1 MDRNT
6 TEVAIAQFTALGVS
20 LSDVEESLQITSLVL
35 AVTFGIYKWVAEII
49 KIKNKRKGGRKQ
61 VLPLPFPLFPSFPLL
76 TKKRVMQEVL
86 SYLLSNGAELLL
98 SVLAT
103 AKVIVRLTPSVK
115 DDKVFGL
122 IDDLVNFFIKNNEK
136 KTEE

>member
-1 MDRNT
+1 
-6 TEVAIAQFTALGVS
+6 
-20 LSDVEESLQITSLVL
+20 
-35 AVTFGIYKWVAEII
+35 
-49 KIKNKRKGGRKQ
+49 
-61 VLPLPFPLFPSFPLL
+61 
-76 TKKRVMQEVL
+76 MQEVL

>member
-1 MDRNT
+1 
-6 TEVAIAQFTALGVS
+6 
-20 LSDVEESLQITSLVL
+20 
-35 AVTFGIYKWVAEII
+35 
-49 KIKNKRKGGRKQ
+49 
-61 VLPLPFPLFPSFPLL
+61 
-76 TKKRVMQEVL
+76 MQEVL

-122 IDDLVNFFIKNNEK
+122 IDDLVAFFIKNNDK
-136 KTEE
+136 KDKE

>member
-1 MDRNT
+1 
-6 TEVAIAQFTALGVS
+6 
-20 LSDVEESLQITSLVL
+20 
-35 AVTFGIYKWVAEII
+35 
-49 KIKNKRKGGRKQ
+49 
-61 VLPLPFPLFPSFPLL
+61 
-76 TKKRVMQEVL
+76 MQEVL

-103 AKVIVRLTPSVK
+103 AKVVVRLTPSVK